1 MELTDYIR
9 LVRRNWV
16 VIVALTMVGL
26 VAGVGTSEFT
36 TKRYTAETS
45 LYISVQSADSDA
57 TVVALQGGN
66 AAQQKVKSYIGVVT
80 SDRVLEPVRD
90 TLGLRVSLGT
100 LAGQVSASTPS
111 NSVILNVAVTNTDPA
126 KAAAIAN
133 AIGKE
138 FSTVISDQIEKPIA
152 GGPSL
157 VRVETIKPA
166 SVPGYPTS
174 PRKTTNAVVG
184 LMGGGLAGLLAAFLR
199 TTLDV
204 RIRGTRDLE
213 DITTIPILGGISNDP
228 HVIRRPLIVR
238 EEPRSPRAE
247 AFRALRTNLRFVGLA
262 DGRRTFVTTSAM
274 PAEGKSTTTANL
286 AITLA
291 EGGHSVALIDAD
303 LRRPRMAE
311 LMGIEGAA
319 GLSDLL
325 IGSAELDDVLQPWG
339 RGRLT
344 VLPAG
349 SIPPNPSEL
358 LGSAG
363 MKAVIDELSARF
375 DYVLIDTPPVLPVT
389 DAAVLGAL
397 TSGVVLVVA
406 ANKSSRLHVK
416 AALTNLDRVGA
427 TVLGSIVTMLPANAY
442 GYSTYSTYYG
452 NGTTADQS
460 ASEPQELPIALDHG
474 GEIAA
479 PRSQGK
485 RVSHREAA

>member
-1 MELTDYIR
+1 
-9 LVRRNWV
+9 
-16 VIVALTMVGL
+16 
-26 VAGVGTSEFT
+26 
-36 TKRYTAETS
+36 
-45 LYISVQSADSDA
+45 
-57 TVVALQGGN
+57 
-66 AAQQKVKSYIGVVT
+66 
-80 SDRVLEPVRD
+80 
-90 TLGLRVSLGT
+90 
-100 LAGQVSASTPS
+100 
-111 NSVILNVAVTNTDPA
+111 
-126 KAAAIAN
+126 
-133 AIGKE
+133 
-138 FSTVISDQIEKPIA
+138 
-152 GGPSL
+152 
-157 VRVETIKPA
+157 
-166 SVPGYPTS
+166 
-174 PRKTTNAVVG
+174 
-184 LMGGGLAGLLAAFLR
+184 
-199 TTLDV
+199 
-204 RIRGTRDLE
+204 
-213 DITTIPILGGISNDP
+213 
-228 HVIRRPLIVR
+228 
-238 EEPRSPRAE
+238 
-247 AFRALRTNLRFVGLA
+247 
-262 DGRRTFVTTSAM
+262 
-274 PAEGKSTTTANL
+274 
-286 AITLA
+286 
-291 EGGHSVALIDAD
+291 
-303 LRRPRMAE
+303 
-311 LMGIEGAA
+311 MGIEGAA

-427 TVLGSIVTMLPANAY
+427 TVLGSIVTMLPAKGANAY